1 MKISRLSKLHKD
13 YRYGFRWIVKFKSH
27 DVCYKHF
34 KYAFKDYIECYY
46 PFLRLNKYD
55 MKNMLDK
62 IALIICICIF
72 AFCLYMFENSV
83 EIYDGY
89 RYGFYSVMSLIA
101 ATMFINWNGNDNNMG
116 KS

>member
-1 MKISRLSKLHKD
+1 M
-13 YRYGFRWIVKFKSH
+13 RWVVKFKSH
-27 DVCYKHF
+27 EAHYIYFKH
-34 KYAFKDYIECYY
+34 ALKDYYIEYYY
-46 PFLRLNKYD
+46 PFLKLNKYD

-101 ATMFINWNGNDNNMG
+101 ATMFINGNGNNNNIET
-116 KS
+116 S